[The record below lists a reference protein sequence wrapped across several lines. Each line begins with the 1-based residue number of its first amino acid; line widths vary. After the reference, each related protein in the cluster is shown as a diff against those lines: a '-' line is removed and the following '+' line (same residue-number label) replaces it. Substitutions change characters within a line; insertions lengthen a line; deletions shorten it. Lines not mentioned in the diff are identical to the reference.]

1 MQSEDLVQT
10 APLNPTGFIPLNL
23 IKEKKKKE
31 INYLYYSNINTIKE
45 IL

>member
-23 IKEKKKKE
+23 IKEKKKGNK
-31 INYLYYSNINTIKE
+31 LFV
-45 IL
+45 L